1 MRKFIIYIIF
11 ALIAINLNAQSIIES
26 NNQFG
31 FEFYQEIKSNN
42 NFVFSPASISSA
54 FAMTYNGAQGNTFN
68 EMAQVFHFNKNLS
81 EFNTDYKNLFTLN
94 ENQKDFQFYNANSLW
109 IQEGMEIKQNFLD
122 VNKTY
127 YGASLNLLDFKND
140 SEKSRITINNWVS
153 EKTKNK
159 INDLLNPS
167 TIDNATRLVL
177 VNALYFKGAWKKQFK
192 KEQNTKDKFQV
203 AKRDFIEA
211 DFMNTSVNT
220 WYYQDNY
227 AEIIDIPYSDDDYSL
242 MIIVPKSYRKLKKLE
257 KKLDQE
263 YYNNYIN
270 HKEKKQIKLS
280 IPKFNIKSDYDLGE
294 TLVKMGLKDA
304 FTGNADFSGI
314 TEQEKLYISQ
324 AIHKATIEI
333 NEEGTEAAAATA
345 VVMRKM
351 SVMLD
356 NVELKVDRPFIYIL
370 RNNQTNCIYFIG
382 KVVNPNK

>member
-242 MIIVPKSYRKLKKLE
+242 MIIVPKSYRKIKKLE

-263 YYNNYIN
+263 FYNNYIN
-270 HKEKKQIKLS
+270 YKEKKQVKLS

>member
-1 MRKFIIYIIF
+1 MRKLIICIIF
-11 ALIAINLNAQSIIES
+11 PLIAINLNAQSIIES

-242 MIIVPKSYRKLKKLE
+242 MIIVPKSYRKIKKLE

-263 YYNNYIN
+263 FYNNYIN
-270 HKEKKQIKLS
+270 YKEKKQVKLS

>member
-11 ALIAINLNAQSIIES
+11 PLIAINLNAQSIIES